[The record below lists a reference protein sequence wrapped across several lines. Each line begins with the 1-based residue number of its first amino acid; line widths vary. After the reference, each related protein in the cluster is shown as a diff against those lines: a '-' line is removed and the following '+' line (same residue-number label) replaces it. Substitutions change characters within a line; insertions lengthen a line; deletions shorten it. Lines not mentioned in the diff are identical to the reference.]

1 MCCLFTAL
9 FLLGPRAAVIIWWI
23 VDPARWSLAFSSVL
37 WPIIGLVLMPWTTLM
52 WVIVAPGGVNGL
64 DWLWIGLAVFLD
76 VSMWSGS
83 AWGNRDRLP
92 GSSKTA

>member
-23 VDPARWSLAFSSVL
+23 LDPARWSLAFSSVL
-37 WPIIGLVLMPWTTLM
+37 WPIIGVVLLPWTTLM
-52 WVIVAPGGVNGL
+52 WVIVAPGGVAGL
-64 DWLWIGLAVFLD
+64 DWLWLGLAVLLD